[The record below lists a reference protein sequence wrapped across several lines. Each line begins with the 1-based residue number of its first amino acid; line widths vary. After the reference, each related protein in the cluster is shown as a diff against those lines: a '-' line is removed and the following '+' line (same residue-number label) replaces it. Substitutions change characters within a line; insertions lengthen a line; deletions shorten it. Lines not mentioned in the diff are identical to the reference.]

1 MYKKAPLIAFILLF
15 LIIIDIT
22 NSLPELT
29 YQEIEPNLLALYG
42 DSFTDGSLILRFVKQ
57 SQLDNCYEPTLYL
70 RLVKPDGNV
79 KKLELNDIPQ
89 NNFCRIISLAGTPF
103 HKNERHSKSYN
114 NNDDNQYGRNDNGEN
129 DNNGGNDN
137 DGGKI
142 DDSNNGVNNNRR
154 DNNNNN
160 GNGSPNNGR
169 PAAPAPAIP
178 PTNNLLDNITVLALS
193 KKYVL
198 LTYYCNLP
206 TSNELCG
213 RIIDFNG
220 VTKGMI
226 TFNDFNGSCTNLKI
240 TKSSYDDGG
249 FLYTCYKQETKS
261 IEWITYSAP
270 NIIDDSI
277 TEKYSGEIGNITR
290 YDLTNIFSTE
300 DRGYSIVTGYF
311 DNIDNVQN
319 TLPQWVV
326 TANFITNDGQTKGSY
341 LIYSQEVGTIKTL
354 SIPRC
359 NIAYQLYGY
368 SCVLYIETNER
379 TFINVDFTSKGAVL
393 NSQMFS
399 VSQLNDVNTQLYDIR
414 NLYKG
419 GEVFVITTSDNNISG
434 YAYSNDGM
442 YNSTWA
448 LPNNYTY
455 TRKIYGIN
463 TDNTVWAIADKSNNA
478 IATNQWTIVYSTALT
493 TYSTVL
499 GDAGYSSSS
508 ILSIIPEKNAV
519 TTPDL
524 NQITI
529 TYVMNSIEPSTGYIT
544 ISQKNADEGDDLI
557 RIKIPAK
564 SPPIGTVNNVIIHG
578 SVVKVTL
585 EDGIFDRGN
594 ATYIIKIDDDF
605 VQANGQNLIGDSWEV
620 STASGYRKNEPG
632 DARASILLTPDGTRN
647 YLENKNSRKTYV
659 DDLSN
664 EISDALAIE
673 KGRIFIPYDR
683 YQYMKDARKV
693 QILLRVDIKDTKSP
707 DQPSS
712 TAVRNSLDKAIISKG
727 NSAIPIGP
735 RTKDL
740 DSTYGAPETPHL
752 WRKYKYILIAVV
764 IVLFLQLLLS
774 FFSRKKFSGGR
785 NFLTIVFFPL
795 ILVDFVLDTTVLA
808 VHGKDL
814 MWFFICGWIFY
825 LVPILFNVII
835 LWLLINYRLNSSEA
849 TKNWLKKNPNTALI
863 FILLSC
869 IDLEALNVVSSRCAG
884 YNELNARFTKKG
896 RKSILITIIIIT
908 LIEDVPQL
916 IIYLLYQRYTVITT
930 ILSILALSSSC
941 LILLFKIIS
950 FIYLMFIYKP
960 HKTLS
965 STIEKIDDSNN
976 DTANLESG
984 EGDIP
989 KPETTTDRQNEEVT
1003 ELGNI
1008 GISSETYIDD
1018 NDDKISA
1025 TKEEI
1030 TEGESLSGNI
1040 PGNKSRTN
1048 KRTTEEQITEEETT
1062 KECEEIITT
1071 TTRII
1076 QKKKVVIIKK

>member
-29 YQEIEPNLLALYG
+29 YQETESNLLALYG

-57 SQLDNCYEPTLYL
+57 SQLDNCYEPKLYL
-70 RLVKPDGNV
+70 RLVKSDGTV
-79 KKLELNDIPQ
+79 QPLDLGDDIPQ

-114 NNDDNQYGRNDNGEN
+114 NNDNKYVGNDNGEN

-137 DGGKI
+137 VGGKI

-160 GNGSPNNGR
+160 GNGSPNNGK
-169 PAAPAPAIP
+169 PAALAPAIP
-178 PTNNLLDNITVLALS
+178 PTNNLLDYITVLALS

-206 TSNELCG
+206 TSNGLCG

-220 VTKGMI
+220 ETKSMI

-277 TEKYSGEIGNITR
+277 TEKYSGEIRNITR

-300 DRGYSIVTGYF
+300 DKGYSIVTGYF
-311 DNIDNVQN
+311 DNMQN

-341 LIYSQEVGTIKTL
+341 LIYSQEVDTIKTL

-368 SCVLYIETNER
+368 SCILYIETNER

-399 VSQLNDVNTQLYDIR
+399 VSQLNDVNIQLYDIR

-434 YAYSNDGM
+434 FAYSNDGI

-493 TYSTVL
+493 TYST
-499 GDAGYSSSS
+499 
-508 ILSIIPEKNAV
+508 
-519 TTPDL
+519 
-524 NQITI
+524 
-529 TYVMNSIEPSTGYIT
+529 GYIT
-544 ISQKNADEGDDLI
+544 ISQKNADGDDLI

-564 SPPIGTVNNVIIHG
+564 SPPIGTANNVIIHG
-578 SVVKVTL
+578 SVVKVTFK
-585 EDGIFDRGN
+585 DGIFDRGN

-620 STASGYRKNEPG
+620 STVSGYRKNEPG

-740 DSTYGAPETPHL
+740 DSTYGAPETH
-752 WRKYKYILIAVV
+752 
-764 IVLFLQLLLS
+764 
-774 FFSRKKFSGGR
+774 
-785 NFLTIVFFPL
+785 
-795 ILVDFVLDTTVLA
+795 
-808 VHGKDL
+808 
-814 MWFFICGWIFY
+814 
-825 LVPILFNVII
+825 
-835 LWLLINYRLNSSEA
+835 
-849 TKNWLKKNPNTALI
+849 
-863 FILLSC
+863 
-869 IDLEALNVVSSRCAG
+869 LEALNVVSSRCAG
-884 YNELNARFTKKG
+884 YNELNARFTEKG
-896 RKSILITIIIIT
+896 RKTNI
-908 LIEDVPQL
+908 
-916 IIYLLYQRYTVITT
+916 
-930 ILSILALSSSC
+930 
-941 LILLFKIIS
+941 
-950 FIYLMFIYKP
+950 
-960 HKTLS
+960 
-965 STIEKIDDSNN
+965 
-976 DTANLESG
+976 ESG
-984 EGDIP
+984 EGDMP
-989 KPETTTDRQNEEVT
+989 NPEITIDRQNEEVT

-1018 NDDKISA
+1018 NDDKISE

-1030 TEGESLSGNI
+1030 TEKESLSGNI

-1048 KRTTEEQITEEETT
+1048 KRTTEEQITGEETT

>member
-29 YQEIEPNLLALYG
+29 YQETEPNLLALYG

-103 HKNERHSKSYN
+103 HKNERHNKLYN
-114 NNDDNQYGRNDNGEN
+114 NNDDNKYGGNDNGEN

-137 DGGKI
+137 VGGKI

-198 LTYYCNLP
+198 LTYFCNLP

-220 VTKGMI
+220 VTKSMI

-419 GEVFVITTSDNNISG
+419 GEVFIITTSDNNISG
-434 YAYSNDGM
+434 FAYSNDGM

-508 ILSIIPEKNAV
+508 ILSIIPGKNAV

-544 ISQKNADEGDDLI
+544 ISQKNANEGDDLI

-585 EDGIFDRGN
+585 EDGIFDREN

-605 VQANGQNLIGDSWEV
+605 VQANGQNLIGDSWEI

-740 DSTYGAPETPHL
+740 DSTYGAPETL
-752 WRKYKYILIAVV
+752 
-764 IVLFLQLLLS
+764 
-774 FFSRKKFSGGR
+774 
-785 NFLTIVFFPL
+785 
-795 ILVDFVLDTTVLA
+795 DFVLDTTILA
-808 VHGKDL
+808 IHGKDL

-835 LWLLINYRLNSSEA
+835 LWLLINYRLNSSET

-863 FILLSC
+863 FTLLSC

-884 YNELNARFTKKG
+884 YNELNARFTEKG
-896 RKSILITIIIIT
+896 RK
-908 LIEDVPQL
+908 
-916 IIYLLYQRYTVITT
+916 
-930 ILSILALSSSC
+930 
-941 LILLFKIIS
+941 K
-950 FIYLMFIYKP
+950 
-960 HKTLS
+960 
-965 STIEKIDDSNN
+965 KIDDSNN

-984 EGDIP
+984 EGDIL

-1003 ELGNI
+1003 VLGNI